1 MTHAQRNEK
10 ILEAIAKETA
20 RALSSKKA
28 ARDTLISEGIYTQ
41 KGKLRVEF
49 GGGKAKTAA

>member
-1 MTHAQRNEK
+1 MTDAKRNEK

-20 RALSSKKA
+20 RATESQKI
-28 ARDTLISEGIYTQ
+28 ARDTLISEGIYTK

-49 GGGKAKTAA
+49 GGQSKAAA